1 VKKTNY
7 DTPWKTILQHFL
19 QAFLELCLPDVAEAI
34 DWSKEY
40 VTLDKELQSMD
51 RQQEVG
57 NRIADLLFKVWLKS
71 GEEIWLLLHVEVQA
85 REEKNFPER
94 MYIYHYRIFDRYRK
108 SVVSV
113 AILADDDPNWR
124 PSTYQRSALSNTK
137 VQFEFSTIK
146 LLDYANQLETLCQY
160 SNPFAIVIWAHLE
173 SLKTRK
179 KDNQRLTA
187 KIAVTRALYDHG
199 YSKDYILALFS
210 FIDWVLA
217 LPGPLEVEYAKEIET
232 FEQEKKMQY
241 ITSVERIGIQKG
253 IQQGMQKGEAAILM
267 RQLQRRFGD
276 IPAACKTY
284 LERADTQTLLELSE
298 KVLDAKALT
307 DVFSD
312 VD

>member
-1 VKKTNY
+1 
-7 DTPWKTILQHFL
+7 
-19 QAFLELCLPDVAEAI
+19 
-34 DWSKEY
+34 
-40 VTLDKELQSMD
+40 M
-51 RQQEVG
+51 
-57 NRIADLLFKVWLKS
+57 LFKVWLKS

-187 KIAVTRALYDHG
+187 KIAVTRALYDNG